1 MNRKPYP
8 TDLTEE
14 QWEIIDSVIPYPSP
28 RGRPYK
34 WPIHEVL
41 NAILYILRA
50 GCAWRML
57 PNDFPPW
64 QTVYYRFS
72 KWKKDGTWAE
82 IHDALHKKVRIND
95 GRDENPS
102 AAIIDS
108 QSVKTTERGG
118 LRGYDAGKKI
128 NGRKRHILVDT
139 LGLIIGVLVHEANI
153 QDRDGAKLLLSGL
166 IAKLPRLELIWADGG
181 YAGKLI
187 DWVKEK
193 CNWVLDIVKRTD
205 DTSGFK
211 VLPRRWVVERTFAW
225 LTRYRRMSKDYE
237 FLTSSSE
244 AFIYIAMIN
253 NMARRLDST

>member
-1 MNRKPYP
+1 MNRKSYP
-8 TDLTEE
+8 TDLTDE
-14 QWEIIDSVIPYPSP
+14 QWEIIDNVIPYPSP

-34 WPIHEVL
+34 WPIREVL

-64 QTVYYRFS
+64 QTVYYRFN
-72 KWKKDGTWAE
+72 KWSKDGTWVA
-82 IHDALHKKVRIND
+82 IHEALHKKVRLND

-118 LRGYDAGKKI
+118 LRGYDAGKKV

-139 LGLIIGVLVHEANI
+139 LGLIIGALVHEANI

-166 IAKLPRLELIWADGG
+166 IGKLPRLELIWADGG
-181 YAGKLI
+181 YAGKLV

-193 CNWVLDIVKRTD
+193 CNWVLDIVKRVEGTI
-205 DTSGFK
+205 GFK

-237 FLTSSSE
+237 YLTGSSE

-253 NMARRLDST
+253 NMARRLASS